1 MGIIVPKHRH
11 SAVDRNT
18 LKRRL
23 REIARVD
30 MLPALPPSDLV
41 IRARREA
48 YDASFDALRTELAR
62 VVTRASE
69 LLLEAH

>member
-23 REIARVD
+23 REIARLD
-30 MLPALPPSDLV
+30 MLPALPPADVV

-48 YDASFDALRTELAR
+48 YDASFGALRDELAR
-62 VVTRASE
+62 ASARASQ
-69 LLLEAH
+69 LLEAR